1 MSFETE
7 TGRRSGRSIAAPLFT
22 LWTAVWMIEGAR
34 LVPET
39 RGIACLFAGAG
50 MGFVVAQFLLL
61 LILLARMGR
70 TAFAVRIVTLGTAG
84 ALLAAAVWLAFPGS
98 RTLWVPL
105 W

>member
-1 MSFETE
+1 MSLNAT
-7 TGRRSGRSIAAPLFT
+7 TGRPARSITGPLFT
-22 LWTAVWMIEGAR
+22 LWTMACMVEGAR

-39 RGIACLFAGAG
+39 RGAAGPLVGAA
-50 MGFVVAQFLLL
+50 MGFAVAMFPALLL
-61 LILLARMGR
+61 SLARTGR